1 MNTEHILFFRGTDW
15 QKTLSPQELENSFGQ
30 FKAWFDSLQA
40 QGKIKAAAP
49 LEHEGKILSGPN
61 GRTVVDGPFAESK
74 EAVGGYFL
82 LDVADMDEALAIA
95 KQCPALNYGASVEV
109 RPVAEVCPTFRQ
121 AQEAMAELAASA

>member
-15 QKTLSPQELENSFGQ
+15 QKGLSPQELENAFGQ

-49 LEHEGKILSGPN
+49 LEHEGKIVSGPN
-61 GRTVVDGPFAESK
+61 RTVVDGPFAESK
-74 EAVGGYFL
+74 ETVGGYFL
-82 LDVADMDEALAIA
+82 LDVASMDEALEIA
-95 KQCPALNYGASVEV
+95 KQCPSLALGASVEV